1 MQEELFSA
9 IPVIKKVNKE
19 QTKPRKKNDIIFK
32 GVFEEYFVHLLRFTY
47 PNADQIFDF
56 AFPFTSKYRPKP
68 MRSFLKEFL
77 AIGYVYAI
85 STAPRS
91 FPWLFLLVKRVN
103 YNQIGINLVCW
114 EQS

>member
-9 IPVIKKVNKE
+9 IPVIKKINKE

-56 AFPFTSKYRPKP
+56 AFTSTSKSRPKP
-68 MRSFLKEFL
+68 MRSFLNAFL
-77 AIGYVYAI
+77 AIGYVCAI
-85 STAPRS
+85 STGLR
-91 FPWLFLLVKRVN
+91 
-103 YNQIGINLVCW
+103 
-114 EQS
+114 